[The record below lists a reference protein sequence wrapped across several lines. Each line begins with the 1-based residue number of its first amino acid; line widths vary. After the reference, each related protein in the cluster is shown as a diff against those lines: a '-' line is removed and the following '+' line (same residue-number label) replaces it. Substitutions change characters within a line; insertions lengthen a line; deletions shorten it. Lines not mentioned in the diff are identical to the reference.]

1 MNKTQRKE
9 FAKALANIRWKNAS
23 EETKSKHMSMMR
35 AARAEKARKASNTK
49 PSEPV
54 RN

>member
-35 AARAEKARKASNTK
+35 EARAKKRSLTK
-49 PSEPV
+49 PVRSEIAI
-54 RN
+54 